1 MGCSGRKGKA
11 IHHLFLIILLLLP
24 ITCSAQ
30 RETLPPAPRDERFP
44 AGTYLVYEVS
54 HNASRTTG
62 FAKGLFEDWGKEME
76 TFFNRTPVFLIHI
89 GISNFT
95 ETILTGQ
102 EAYSGLI
109 ASVDKA
115 VLIIEVLNATE
126 AFYLVNYT
134 IVFYNFSA
142 YTSEIYRNIFESFFG
157 FRMELKE
164 IVKEEGRIKWATI
177 SLPLFSVT
185 RLLLVD
191 KRTNE
196 VLDFETGEGLGE
208 WIHWLQEDDLR
219 SEATVI
225 LADFKGAPLGEENV
239 YNAVLVYVNSSWK
252 SPLDYAHGSV
262 RVKRAKT
269 AVGRTHPGIA
279 RWRHHE
285 RMRGTLEWLARDW
298 ERFGYRVVDYGNGTV
313 ELVNVLLSEVYERA
327 IAHKP
332 WRLGEHTVK
341 GRPPELLT
349 FVRVD
354 YAGYPHFV
362 DPSPEFNLV
371 YEVGRGVL
379 LLYNQSLGSTSS
391 PFLNYLSRGELRVRA
406 STLPG
411 ALELR
416 LVDTNLVLD
425 VPELGGPGGPDEQL
439 HFLVFALAAAAALL
453 LALGWRR

>member
-1 MGCSGRKGKA
+1 
-11 IHHLFLIILLLLP
+11 
-24 ITCSAQ
+24 
-30 RETLPPAPRDERFP
+30 
-44 AGTYLVYEVS
+44 
-54 HNASRTTG
+54 
-62 FAKGLFEDWGKEME
+62 
-76 TFFNRTPVFLIHI
+76 
-89 GISNFT
+89 
-95 ETILTGQ
+95 
-102 EAYSGLI
+102 
-109 ASVDKA
+109 
-115 VLIIEVLNATE
+115 
-126 AFYLVNYT
+126 
-134 IVFYNFSA
+134 
-142 YTSEIYRNIFESFFG
+142 
-157 FRMELKE
+157 
-164 IVKEEGRIKWATI
+164 KWATI

-225 LADFKGAPLGEENV
+225 LADFKGAPFGEENV

-313 ELVNVLLSEVYERA
+313 ELVNVLLSGVYERA

-379 LLYNQSLGSTSS
+379 LLYNQSLGSIRS